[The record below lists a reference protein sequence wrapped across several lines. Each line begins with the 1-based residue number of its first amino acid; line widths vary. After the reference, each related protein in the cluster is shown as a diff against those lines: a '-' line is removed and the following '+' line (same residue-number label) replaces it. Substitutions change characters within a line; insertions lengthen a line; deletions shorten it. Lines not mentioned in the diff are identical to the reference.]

1 METQSNNGSEPGPNL
16 VTAVIPELMPQNLVN
31 NNPVAAETPKP
42 QPEKLINNN
51 GSELDPNPLV
61 AETPV
66 AEKLCTLDDE
76 IPIEKSVERITLTGG
91 PPSVEVNGNEDKDDG
106 SEGESE
112 SSESES
118 ESSTSSSSSSST
130 SGSDSDEDDAED
142 EDEEGQISDDEK
154 MVSWSAADG
163 DLDDDED
170 VVVGPIKSKNEI
182 QNLPPV
188 PPVDV
193 CLAPHH
199 KMLPVGVVMSTLGAQ
214 VIVEGVEKHE
224 PLNEGSVLWLTE
236 SRKPLG
242 LVDEIFGP
250 VKNPYYVV
258 RYNSENDVPAG
269 IQGGTTLVSCV
280 PEFAEHVLNNKD
292 LYRKGYDASGAYDE
306 ELFDEV
312 EFSDDEKEAEYR
324 KMQKMTKRGVN
335 DQNPGKKK
343 NNKKKFS
350 PKEHVLPPNAPV
362 ASPHVFPNVPNAPA
376 AAPFVNKGNY
386 SPFSGIGQGGTT
398 TVSPFQPLNAVPNFA
413 ANSMWTNQTTFPQQP
428 QPSLPPNAFPSNAM
442 SYYPQ
447 NTQFSHQFPVPGI
460 PFQQQMN
467 PSHGTHFPTMM
478 PGVQPNIFSQ
488 QPMYAPGFVGQN
500 QMPQQSFQQIQQPP
514 IFQAQQ
520 QGFPPTELQQ
530 RPSPISG
537 NPSQFHPGSSGS
549 RGRPSFRGASGRG
562 WRPSR

>member
-1 METQSNNGSEPGPNL
+1 
-16 VTAVIPELMPQNLVN
+16 
-31 NNPVAAETPKP
+31 
-42 QPEKLINNN
+42 
-51 GSELDPNPLV
+51 
-61 AETPV
+61 
-66 AEKLCTLDDE
+66 
-76 IPIEKSVERITLTGG
+76 
-91 PPSVEVNGNEDKDDG
+91 
-106 SEGESE
+106 
-112 SSESES
+112 
-118 ESSTSSSSSSST
+118 
-130 SGSDSDEDDAED
+130 
-142 EDEEGQISDDEK
+142 
-154 MVSWSAADG
+154 
-163 DLDDDED
+163 
-170 VVVGPIKSKNEI
+170 
-182 QNLPPV
+182 
-188 PPVDV
+188 
-193 CLAPHH
+193 
-199 KMLPVGVVMSTLGAQ
+199 
-214 VIVEGVEKHE
+214 VEGLEKHE

-306 ELFDEV
+306 ELSDEV

-324 KMQKMTKRGVN
+324 KAQKMTKRGVN

-350 PKEHVLPPNAPV
+350 PKEHVLAPNAPV
-362 ASPHVFPNVPNAPA
+362 APHHVFPTVPNAPA

-398 TVSPFQPLNAVPNFA
+398 TVSPFQPLNAGPNFA
-413 ANSMWTNQTTFPQQP
+413 ANSMWTNQITFPQQP

-478 PGVQPNIFSQ
+478 PGVQPNVFSQ

-500 QMPQQSFQQIQQPP
+500 QMAQQSFQQIQQPP

-520 QGFPPTELQQ
+520 QGFPHTELQQ
-530 RPSPISG
+530 PERNLNLRPSPISG
-537 NPSQFHPGSSGS
+537 NPSQFHPGSPGS
-549 RGRPSFRGASGRG
+549 RGRPFRGAGRRG